1 METLAIIGLVGNI
14 VQFVDFSGKLI
25 SKSTELYRSSEGAL
39 AEHIDI
45 ETATNHLVLL
55 NGKLKDVATT
65 TGDGALE
72 SLCISCGTTADNL
85 LAALDKV
92 KVKDKQHKWKSIR
105 KALRGVW
112 SKEEIEDL
120 ERRLATFRK
129 ELTFHVVV
137 DLRSVRMLL
146 RIGYANMRY
155 REQVSQFKLEQSDCL
170 KDLDLVTKM
179 VVDAIIKQEDVFL
192 AAHDAQ
198 LSLMRTL
205 HNDTVTKIEDQH
217 EITRH
222 EIVRLLHNLSIVIL
236 NILPATTAGY

>member
-45 ETATNHLVLL
+45 ETAINHLVLL
-55 NGKLKDVATT
+55 NSKLKDAATT

-105 KALRGVW
+105 KALRSVW
-112 SKEEIEDL
+112 SKEEIGNL
-120 ERRLATFRK
+120 ERRLAMFRE

-146 RIGYANMRY
+146 RISYANHICGAGNK
-155 REQVSQFKLEQSDCL
+155 S
-170 KDLDLVTKM
+170 
-179 VVDAIIKQEDVFL
+179 
-192 AAHDAQ
+192 
-198 LSLMRTL
+198 LS
-205 HNDTVTKIEDQH
+205 
-217 EITRH
+217 
-222 EIVRLLHNLSIVIL
+222 SS
-236 NILPATTAGY
+236 

>member
-14 VQFVDFSGKLI
+14 VQFVDFGGKLI

-45 ETATNHLVLL
+45 ETAINHLVLL
-55 NGKLKDVATT
+55 NSKLKDVATT

-72 SLCISCGTTADNL
+72 SLCISCATTADNL

-105 KALRGVW
+105 KALRSVW
-112 SKEEIEDL
+112 SKEEIGDL
-120 ERRLATFRK
+120 ERRLATFRE

-146 RIGYANMRY
+146 RISYANHICGTGNK
-155 REQVSQFKLEQSDCL
+155 S
-170 KDLDLVTKM
+170 
-179 VVDAIIKQEDVFL
+179 
-192 AAHDAQ
+192 
-198 LSLMRTL
+198 LS
-205 HNDTVTKIEDQH
+205 
-217 EITRH
+217 
-222 EIVRLLHNLSIVIL
+222 SS
-236 NILPATTAGY
+236 

>member
-14 VQFVDFSGKLI
+14 VQFVDFSSKVI

-45 ETATNHLVLL
+45 ETAINHLALL
-55 NGKLKDVATT
+55 NSKLKDAATI

-105 KALRGVW
+105 KALRSVW
-112 SKEEIEDL
+112 SKEEIKDL
-120 ERRLATFRK
+120 ERRLAMFRE
-129 ELTFHVVV
+129 ELSFHVVV

-146 RIGYANMRY
+146 RISYANHICDTGNK
-155 REQVSQFKLEQSDCL
+155 S
-170 KDLDLVTKM
+170 
-179 VVDAIIKQEDVFL
+179 
-192 AAHDAQ
+192 
-198 LSLMRTL
+198 LS
-205 HNDTVTKIEDQH
+205 
-217 EITRH
+217 
-222 EIVRLLHNLSIVIL
+222 SS
-236 NILPATTAGY
+236 